1 MGASAAWALAKRSKG
16 RVTVLDAGHAV
27 RGSWGETRSA
37 HLAQTDPLMMRSA
50 QLSFAGYDALERA
63 TARSVCVR
71 GGGRVNIGPAG
82 SLSALQE
89 AYAREGISH
98 VLITA
103 DVAPGS
109 APPPPGLVLP
119 RGEEALLI
127 PDSRIMLA
135 SEATAAV
142 LEAAE
147 AEGAKVAEGTSGTVV
162 SIDCG
167 RRRITTD
174 DGSTLVYDA
183 LVLATGAWTN
193 GMLATAGL
201 PPLPLV
207 VTEEQTVRFRCDE
220 SVYAAGRFPS
230 LAFKGRL
237 RVGAAEDGGEDFSHG
252 EALYLYATPHV
263 EGGQPG
269 YKVGL
274 HQQGP
279 IMDTEEFI
287 LRPLDAARIEAG
299 RRARGGLRLESDAA
313 DASDGRYL
321 RYNTRGLVSP
331 TQSGTLD
338 GPPLAAC
345 RAFVRRHLPRVDAD
359 TVELFMRCL
368 YTNTPDGDFCV
379 GRANGA
385 QDIFVCAGFSGEG
398 FKHAPAMGELV
409 ADLVLGRRG
418 ACDERNCAQNFLDD
432 ATFREMRRRFDPTR
446 FDEC

>member
-1 MGASAAWALAKRSKG
+1 
-16 RVTVLDAGHAV
+16 
-27 RGSWGETRSA
+27 
-37 HLAQTDPLMMRSA
+37 
-50 QLSFAGYDALERA
+50 
-63 TARSVCVR
+63 
-71 GGGRVNIGPAG
+71 
-82 SLSALQE
+82 
-89 AYAREGISH
+89 
-98 VLITA
+98 
-103 DVAPGS
+103 
-109 APPPPGLVLP
+109 
-119 RGEEALLI
+119 
-127 PDSRIMLA
+127 MLA

-147 AEGAKVAEGTSGTVV
+147 AEGAKVAEGAREPSCPSIAVV
-162 SIDCG
+162 DASRRTTG
-167 RRRITTD
+167 RRSSTTRSCSPRGMD
-174 DGSTLVYDA
+174 QRHARDG
-183 LVLATGAWTN
+183 GA
-193 GMLATAGL
+193 A

-237 RVGAAEDGGEDFSHG
+237 RVGAAEDGGEDFGHG

-279 IMDTEEFI
+279 ILDTEEFV

-331 TQSGTLD
+331 AQSGTLD

-345 RAFVRRHLPRVDAD
+345 RAFVRRHLPGVDAD
-359 TVELFMRCL
+359 NVELFMRCL

-418 ACDERNCAQNFLDD
+418 ACDERNFLDD
-432 ATFREMRRRFDPTR
+432 ATFREMRTRFDPTR